1 MIPGDTGSII
11 SSVGSSPTLV
21 GEEIGVSE
29 RRSRRDLWPDDRRR
43 SSTGNCFSIPRSKD
57 PFRSVFVL
65 ELSIG
70 TLIELHSP

>member
-1 MIPGDTGSII
+1 MNRVMIPLLFLLEHMIPGDTGSII

-43 SSTGNCFSIPRSKD
+43 SSTGNQSQLLMD
-57 PFRSVFVL
+57 FV
-65 ELSIG
+65 
-70 TLIELHSP
+70 P